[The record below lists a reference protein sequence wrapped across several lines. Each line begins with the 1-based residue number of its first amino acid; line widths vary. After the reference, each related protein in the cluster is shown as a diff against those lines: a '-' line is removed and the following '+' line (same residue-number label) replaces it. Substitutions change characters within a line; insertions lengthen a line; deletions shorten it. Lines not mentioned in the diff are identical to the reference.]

1 MRDPR
6 RRHDNKLL
14 WDRSDASLMMYLPK
28 GYVVSDRAAL
38 CETVKYVRN
47 EDTRT
52 FEIG

>member
-1 MRDPR
+1 MRQSGAQA
-6 RRHDNKLL
+6 DNKLL